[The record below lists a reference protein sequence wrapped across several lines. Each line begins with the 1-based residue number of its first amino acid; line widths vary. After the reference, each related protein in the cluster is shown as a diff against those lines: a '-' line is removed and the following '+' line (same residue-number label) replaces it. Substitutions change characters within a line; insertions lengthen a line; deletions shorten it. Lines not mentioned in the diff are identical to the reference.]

1 MPKVNVV
8 SFVLVALASAP
19 CYVTH
24 LYIDFMTSGREC
36 MTSLIACYVYQF
48 FAPSQ
53 TIWQNR
59 STKHNLIQSVR
70 VTRLHVTSLPENK
83 R

>member
-36 MTSLIACYVYQF
+36 ITSLIACYVYQF
-48 FAPSQ
+48 FCAVTNNLAKQ
-53 TIWQNR
+53 VNQAQFNTISSCN
-59 STKHNLIQSVR
+59 
-70 VTRLHVTSLPENK
+70 SLTCDIFARK
-83 R
+83 